1 MNKRLI
7 AVIAAALL
15 AVLGIGVLVFWAQ
28 GAREQ
33 AFEGAE
39 LKSVVRVTAV
49 VPSGTDVADL
59 AASTEVVELPADSIP
74 GGAVTD
80 LADVQGLSTTSE
92 LQPGEVLL
100 EARLG
105 TAGEREAG
113 VDVPAGMQEVAITLD
128 AQRTVAGEIKPGNKV
143 GVIGSFEAIG
153 EGSASKYTQLLLNDV
168 LVTKVSSSVSEESIT
183 GLTVTVAVLTRD
195 AERIVFAQEW
205 GRVWLTLQ
213 NADTQMSPGTTIQD
227 LGILQ

>member
-1 MNKRLI
+1 MNKRII

-49 VPSGTDVADL
+49 VPKDTGVGEL
-59 AASTEVVELPADSIP
+59 AASTEIVELPVESIP
-74 GGAVTD
+74 DGAVTD
-80 LADVQGLSTTSE
+80 LADVPGLSTTAE
-92 LQPGEVLL
+92 LQPGEILL
-100 EARLG
+100 EARLAKPG
-105 TAGEREAG
+105 GREGG
-113 VDVPAGMQEVAITLD
+113 VDVPVGMQEVSITLD
-128 AQRTVAGEIKPGNKV
+128 AQRTVAGEIIPGDKV

-153 EGSASKYTQLLLNDV
+153 EGQSSKYTQLLLNDV
-168 LVTKVSSSVSEESIT
+168 LVTKISSSVTEESIT
-183 GLTVTVAVLTRD
+183 GATVTVAVLTRD

-213 NADTQMSPGTTIQD
+213 NTDTEMSPGTTIQD

>member
-1 MNKRLI
+1 MNKRII
-7 AVIAAALL
+7 AVIAAAVL

-49 VPSGTDVADL
+49 VPKDTGVGDL
-59 AASTEVVELPADSIP
+59 AASTEVVELPAESIP
-74 GGAVTD
+74 EGAVTD
-80 LADVQGLSTTSE
+80 LADVPGLSTTAE
-92 LQPGEVLL
+92 LQPGEILL

-105 TAGEREAG
+105 KPGQRDGG
-113 VDVPAGMQEVAITLD
+113 VDVPTGMQEVSITLD
-128 AQRTVAGEIKPGNKV
+128 AQRTVGGEIIPGDKV
-143 GVIGSFEAIG
+143 GVIGSFEALG
-153 EGSASKYTQLLLNDV
+153 GGTSSKYTQLLLNDV
-168 LVTKVSSSVSEESIT
+168 LVTKVSSSVTEESIT
-183 GLTVTVAVLTRD
+183 GLTVTVAVLARD

-213 NADTQMSPGTTIQD
+213 NTDTEMSPGTAIQD